1 MNFFELLLNWNM
13 NITPTPTMYFQSLY
27 QHQHYSIKALLCDEM
42 KHELETNMEVEDQIS
57 LKLQASNKFHFTWT
71 LFCNKQTCNQNIS

>member
-1 MNFFELLLNWNM
+1 M
-13 NITPTPTMYFQSLY
+13 TPTQTPTMYFQSLH
-27 QHQHYSIKALLCDEM
+27 QHQHYSIKALSFDEM

-71 LFCNKQTCNQNIS
+71 FFCNEQTCNQKIS